1 MAMNQIKFSHCC
13 LKKQNVVS
21 HNFILSDSNDDQIQ
35 YQNDIQDR
43 KLINFKESDLMK
55 IKK

>member
-13 LKKQNVVS
+13 LKKQNEVS
-21 HNFILSDSNDDQIQ
+21 HNFILSDSIDDQIQ